1 MRRKKMAVTA
11 AVRMK
16 REEQSVSTVVG
27 CVLTLYER
35 SPCRMADVETGDSN

>member
-35 SPCRMADVETGDSN
+35 SPCRVADVEIADSN